1 MNNKNFLFA
10 ALVAF
15 QMLACGSSTEPGTA
29 AAVAGKS
36 PDEVSTGNYLSM
48 KINGVEWKADND
60 IFGAFHPKGYNKA
73 IIISGSKGPKNKDE
87 QTFNINLYNTNGPG
101 TFNIQTG
108 NPDLNVVQLGNLTPA
123 NFMYG
128 NVMGFDMK
136 VKVTKA
142 STGPDEI
149 EATFEGTLNGNA
161 GDVLKVTEGKFYYH
175 E

>member
-1 MNNKNFLFA
+1 MKNKQFLFA

-15 QMLACGSSTEPGTA
+15 QMLACSSSTEPDTA
-29 AAVAGKS
+29 AAATGKA
-36 PDEVSTGNYLSM
+36 PEAAVSGNVLSM
-48 KINGVEWKADND
+48 KINGVEWKADNE

-73 IIISGSKGPKNKDE
+73 IIISGSKGSNNKDE

-108 NPDLNVVQLGNLTPA
+108 NPDLSVAQMGNLTPA
-123 NFMYG
+123 NYLYG
-128 NVMGFDMK
+128 NVLGFDMK

-142 STGPDEI
+142 STAPDEI